1 MAATGP
7 SAPNGVASGDSSRPA
22 GSDNGQVMVH
32 GPIDVRSVALAVLA
46 VFGTVLM
53 LDWAA
58 AVFIPVM
65 LGLMFSYA
73 LSPIVDRLQVLHI
86 PRAIGAA
93 LLLLGI
99 LGGVGATVYSLE
111 DDATQLID
119 SLPDTAQKL
128 RQVLRPSAGTQVS
141 AIENVQKAASQLERA
156 ATQDN
161 SAPARGVTRV
171 QIEQPTFDVK
181 SHLWTGTLG
190 LIALLG
196 QTTVVCFITF
206 FLLAAGD
213 TFRRKLVRIA
223 GPTFAKQKITLQV
236 LDEITGQI
244 KRYLLV
250 QLFASLVVG
259 VASFLVFLWLGL
271 QHAAV
276 WGVAAGV
283 LNLVPY
289 IGGIAVTGAAALVG
303 FMQTGTLDLALQV
316 AAASLAIHG
325 IVGYVLTPWL
335 TGRASSMHP
344 VVVFVAVLAWGWLW
358 GIWGLLL
365 GVPTMM
371 AIKAI
376 CDHVEGLK
384 PIGELLG
391 D

>member
-1 MAATGP
+1 MP
-7 SAPNGVASGDSSRPA
+7 SLKSDDPAVDDNAQRGRTENGFMTVRA
-22 GSDNGQVMVH
+22 
-32 GPIDVRSVALAVLA
+32 PIDVRSVALAVLA

-58 AVFIPVM
+58 AVFIPVL
-65 LGLMFSYA
+65 LGLMSSYA
-73 LSPIVDRLQVLHI
+73 LSPIVDRMHAMHI

-93 LLLLGI
+93 VLLLGI
-99 LGGVGATVYSLE
+99 LGGIGATIYSIE
-111 DDATQLID
+111 DDASQVVE

-128 RQVLRPSAGTQVS
+128 RHVLRPHESIPAT
-141 AIENVQKAASQLERA
+141 AIENVQRAASQLEQA
-156 ATQDN
+156 AVADT
-161 SAPARGVTRV
+161 STPARGVTRV
-171 QIEQPTFDVK
+171 QIEQPPFDVK

-190 LIALLG
+190 FIAFLG
-196 QTTVVCFITF
+196 QATVVCFITF

-223 GPTFAKQKITLQV
+223 GPTLTKQKITLQV
-236 LDEITGQI
+236 LNEITGQI

-250 QLFASLVVG
+250 QLFASLIVG
-259 VASFLVFLWLGL
+259 VASFLAFLWLGL

-289 IGGIAVTGAAALVG
+289 IGGIAITGTVALVG
-303 FMQTGTLDLALQV
+303 FMQTGTLDLAWQV
-316 AAASLAIHG
+316 AAASIVIHG
-325 IVGYVLTPWL
+325 IVGYVLGPWL
-335 TGRASSMHP
+335 TGRAGSMHP
-344 VVVFVAVLAWGWLW
+344 IVVFIAVLAWGWLW

-365 GVPTMM
+365 GVPIMM

-376 CDHVEGLK
+376 CDHIEGLK